1 MFIVVLSQPGEEAV
15 TVTGEPGAVGEI
27 PETGR
32 DTKVTP
38 ARTLMEPGTVS
49 FEVSELE
56 KLTVTP
62 PSGTGSE
69 KITVKLRCSLAPT
82 RRGKPEKDRKSTRL
96 NSSHVATSSAAF
108 C

>member
-15 TVTGEPGAVGEI
+15 TVTGEPEAVGEI

-38 ARTLMEPGTVS
+38 ARTLIEAGTVS

-56 KLTVTP
+56 KLTVRSDVMGALKYT
-62 PSGTGSE
+62 E
-69 KITVKLRCSLAPT
+69 KLRCSRDPT
-82 RRGKPEKDRKSTRL
+82 RRGKPEKARAGSGPMKTSADADR
-96 NSSHVATSSAAF
+96 
-108 C
+108 